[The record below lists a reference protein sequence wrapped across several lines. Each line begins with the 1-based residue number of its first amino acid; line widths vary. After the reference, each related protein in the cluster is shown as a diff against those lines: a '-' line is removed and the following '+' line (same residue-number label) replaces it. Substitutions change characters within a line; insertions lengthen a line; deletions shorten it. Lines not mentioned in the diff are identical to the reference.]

1 MENAL
6 SFRKTDVLY
15 SAILGC
21 LIGALVPF
29 IMTNLSARLPLQNF
43 LFIIFAIMAPA
54 GLYIFYLLSAKIPS
68 LYQIGKFGIVG
79 SSNFFVDLGIF
90 NLLIYLSDGESAS
103 LLFSV
108 LGLTIT
114 IWTLFKAFSFLAANT
129 NSYFWNRFWTFQH
142 KEAVNVKTEYA
153 QFLVVSLIG
162 FLVNIT
168 AFSLVFF
175 FRPADVSE
183 ALWGT
188 IGVVCGTIAGLA
200 VNFVGYKFFVFK
212 K

>member
-1 MENAL
+1 MENTL

-15 SAILGC
+15 SAILGG

-54 GLYIFYLLSAKIPS
+54 SLYIFYLLSAK
-68 LYQIGKFGIVG
+68 
-79 SSNFFVDLGIF
+79 
-90 NLLIYLSDGESAS
+90 
-103 LLFSV
+103 
-108 LGLTIT
+108 
-114 IWTLFKAFSFLAANT
+114 T

-142 KEAVNVKTEYA
+142 KKTTNTKTEYA

-175 FRPADVSE
+175 FRPTGVSE

-188 IGVVCGTIAGLA
+188 IGVVCGTVAGLA